1 MPANIRATSD
11 TYSCSTK
18 PGGQKEG
25 RAAPR
30 WQSNSA
36 IPKAREHLGVGGPAR
51 GAESC
56 GLGRAMKRQ
65 STFSRA
71 MSKSKDLRPRTS
83 HVHVAQSFEGTAGLA
98 KMFTVRGSSM
108 FSKPVLIRSI
118 IAAAL
123 GQFYYVVNNMRPD
136 NKLENISPFYFM
148 VLGSCLSF
156 LVVFKSNMAYSRF
169 WEVSQ

>member
-1 MPANIRATSD
+1 MTRYGRLAFSWQPRA
-11 TYSCSTK
+11 
-18 PGGQKEG
+18 
-25 RAAPR
+25 
-30 WQSNSA
+30 
-36 IPKAREHLGVGGPAR
+36 KAREHLGTR

-56 GLGRAMKRQ
+56 GLTSAMTG
-65 STFSRA
+65 SSFSRA
-71 MSKSKDLRPRTS
+71 MSRSKDSRPRTS
-83 HVHVAQSFEGTAGLA
+83 HVHIAQSFEGSGGMAA
-98 KMFTVRGSSM
+98 MFTVRGSSM

-169 WEVSQ
+169 WEVRQYE